1 MIPKEI
7 HPSLSSQIEKT
18 PDDLA
23 TRFSGKLLLRRE
35 IPLDEKHF
43 QHLVDSGLL
52 TSKPAM
58 QRKRF
63 TCQCQRCGN
72 KKRSLLA
79 NIPCPSCEKTHAY
92 CRKCIE
98 MGRVTECRSEERR
111 VGKEC
116 R

>member
-7 HPSLSSQIEKT
+7 HLSISYQIEKT
-18 PDDLA
+18 PDELA

-35 IPLDEKHF
+35 ILLDEKDF
-43 QHLVDSGLL
+43 QHLVDSGLF

-79 NIPCPSCEKTHAY
+79 NIPCPSFEKTHVY
-92 CRKCIE
+92 CRECIE
-98 MGRVTECRSEERR
+98 MGGVFEC
-111 VGKEC
+111 GQIDDM
-116 R
+116 